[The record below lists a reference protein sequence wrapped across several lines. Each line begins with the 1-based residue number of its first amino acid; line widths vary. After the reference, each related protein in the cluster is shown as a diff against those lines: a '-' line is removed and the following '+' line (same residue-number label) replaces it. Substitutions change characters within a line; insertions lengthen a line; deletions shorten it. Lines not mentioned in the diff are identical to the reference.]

1 MMIVLDA
8 NHSLV
13 EMDSNIKINNN
24 AMMVMKEMGMDVLQ
38 LVCWKNVE
46 IKGKMPEKI
55 AMMAIRSQQM
65 NVLLVKLLFVGMVLL
80 KTAKKNA
87 MMPTKLMM
95 MAALLNA

>member
-46 IKGKMPEKI
+46 MKG
-55 AMMAIRSQQM
+55 
-65 NVLLVKLLFVGMVLL
+65 
-80 KTAKKNA
+80 
-87 MMPTKLMM
+87 
-95 MAALLNA
+95 